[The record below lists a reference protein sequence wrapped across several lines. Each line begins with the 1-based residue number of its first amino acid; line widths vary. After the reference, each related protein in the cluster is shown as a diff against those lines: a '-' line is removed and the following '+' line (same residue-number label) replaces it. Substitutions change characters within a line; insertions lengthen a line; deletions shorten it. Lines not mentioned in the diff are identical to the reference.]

1 MGSMGASEENVL
13 MNTLQVNVMK
23 PFINFLD
30 TKFTSPDKEKMKE
43 LFKAYFQYEE

>member
-1 MGSMGASEENVL
+1 MGTSAENVL
-13 MNTLQVNVMK
+13 RNIQQFSAMK
-23 PFINFLD
+23 QFINFLD